1 MSKVLSSLIAVVLVS
16 TVALADISQ
25 TENYLAGLCN
35 NVTLLQCET
44 QANSCN
50 SLIIDNKQCAIGG
63 CATEASEFQM
73 GVFNQSASAAGLC
86 ASVGVIQEVAS
97 AGMQV
102 QLIGNGV
109 GPKAQQETLT
119 LTAGEAVTKTAG
131 QGSGN
136 ANQFVALAEGQT
148 GTNAAGTVNQSTAVV
163 STQGAFVNGIPT
175 AAGMAGSTTQVS
187 TSQTQLVN

>member
-25 TENYLAGLCN
+25 TENYLTGLVN
-35 NVTLLQCET
+35 NVSLITCET
-44 QANSCN
+44 AASSTN

-63 CATEASEFQM
+63 CAAEASQFQM
-73 GVFNQSASAAGLC
+73 GVFNQAGSASGLC
-86 ASVGVIQEVAS
+86 ATVGVLQEVAS

-102 QLIGNGV
+102 QLISGACGAK
-109 GPKAQQETLT
+109 GQQETLT
-119 LTAGEAVTKTAG
+119 LNAGEAVTKTNG
-131 QGSGN
+131 QGTGTAS
-136 ANQFVALAEGQT
+136 QFVALAEGQT

-175 AAGMAGSTTQVS
+175 AVGAAGSTTQVS